1 MRSLTTPVDWYL
13 GNVLGVGKNF
23 HTAPSDMIRTQCE
36 ELLENLNFQKVQI
49 LFLF

>member
-1 MRSLTTPVDWYL
+1 MRSLTAPVDWYL

-36 ELLENLNFQKVQI
+36 ELLENLNF
-49 LFLF
+49 